1 MIIKQMNIKR
11 FKLPLIFAVLSV
23 VLMGL
28 YKTIFGVENTII
40 GLIIAMA
47 SYAFLRLDL
56 TSYPIYKSMIFLI
69 LNLFLAISAYISAI
83 NPFVGLIINFLIL
96 FTVSFIYTTEF
107 KNVISYIFLLLY
119 VYMWEYPISLDELP
133 RRLVAMGV
141 GVFIIIGIHILFNRR
156 NFKKNSNNII
166 IRSIRN
172 IQKEI
177 CHIIN
182 ESYREKENIYIDSE
196 LRKLLME
203 NIYIDSELRKLLIL
217 IEGRNNNKFIE
228 NHKDDIYFNIVLI
241 LERINSIINKVGKIN
256 NKSKYV
262 IDYLNSLNHDLENI
276 TLFLERKVECINEEK
291 DDLNKS
297 SMINNFTDKEYAF
310 LGECTELI
318 RLLEKNINNLYE
330 YRRKK
335 SRKRIKVKFNLKE
348 LLIGNSSLKMKHLRV
363 AYSLKLAIAVSLIMF
378 IVDLFKIPQGRW
390 IVTSVYVVIQPYEEE
405 TLTKAIKRFKG
416 TIIGVIIYISIFT
429 FFPHIIPLE
438 LLLLILMFLY
448 FVQKDYEKKVVC
460 TALMTLSFGLSR
472 STVGYLAFY
481 RFLFVI
487 IGIVIALGINKL
499 IFPQSIKN
507 SIYDLKERYL
517 ELTSKLLYELK
528 SILYEEEYNENTI
541 KLLLDCNLIESKLM
555 ENKLIAENLELKDLV
570 DKQSIIL
577 SKIRCLILFINYS
590 NWGITSKH
598 INVDKNLLNVIFNK
612 IEEELREIY

>member
-1 MIIKQMNIKR
+1 MTIKQMNIKR

-28 YKTIFGVENTII
+28 YKTIFGVENTVI

-83 NPFVGLIINFLIL
+83 NTFVGLIINFLIL

-156 NFKKNSNNII
+156 NFKKNSNTII

-196 LRKLLME
+196 LRKLL
-203 NIYIDSELRKLLIL
+203 IL

-228 NHKDDIYFNIVLI
+228 NNKDDIYFNIVLI

-256 NKSKYV
+256 NKSKDV

-276 TLFLERKVECINEEK
+276 TLFLERKVDCINEEK

-297 SMINNFTDKEYAF
+297 STINNWAEKEYAF
-310 LGECTELI
+310 LEECTELI

-348 LLIGNSSLKMKHLRV
+348 LLIGNSSLKMKNLRV

-487 IGIVIALGINKL
+487 IGIVIALGVNKI
-499 IFPQSIKN
+499 IFPQSVKN

-528 SILYEEEYNENTI
+528 SILYEEKYNENTI

-590 NWGITSKH
+590 NWGISSKH

>member
-1 MIIKQMNIKR
+1 MTIKQMNIKR

-23 VLMGL
+23 VLMGR

-196 LRKLLME
+196 LRKLL
-203 NIYIDSELRKLLIL
+203 IL

-241 LERINSIINKVGKIN
+241 LERINSIINKVGKVN
-256 NKSKYV
+256 NKSKSV

-276 TLFLERKVECINEEK
+276 TLFLERKVDCINEEK
-291 DDLNKS
+291 ADLNKDCTT
-297 SMINNFTDKEYAF
+297 NNWTDKEYAF

-438 LLLLILMFLY
+438 LFLLILMFLY
-448 FVQKDYEKKVVC
+448 FVQKDYDKKVVC

-472 STVGYLAFY
+472 STVGSLAFY

-487 IGIVIALGINKL
+487 IGIGIALGVNKL

-517 ELTSKLLYELK
+517 ELTNKLLCELK
-528 SILYEEEYNENTI
+528 SILYEEKYNENTV
-541 KLLLDCNLIESKLM
+541 KLLLDCNLIESKLI

-570 DKQSIIL
+570 YKQSIIL

>member
-40 GLIIAMA
+40 GLIISMA
-47 SYAFLRLDL
+47 SYVFLRLDL

-182 ESYREKENIYIDSE
+182 ESYKEK
-196 LRKLLME
+196 E

-217 IEGRNNNKFIE
+217 IEVRNNNKFIE
-228 NHKDDIYFNIVLI
+228 NYKDDIYFNIVLI

-262 IDYLNSLNHDLENI
+262 IDYLNRLNHDLENI
-276 TLFLERKVECINEEK
+276 TLFLERKVDCINEEK
-291 DDLNKS
+291 DDLNKP

-330 YRRKK
+330 YRREK

-348 LLIGNSSLKMKHLRV
+348 LLIGNSSLKVKDLRV

-378 IVDLFKIPQGRW
+378 IVDLFKIHQGRW

-448 FVQKDYEKKVVC
+448 FTQKDYDKKVVC
-460 TALMTLSFGLSR
+460 TALMALSFGLSR

-481 RFLFVI
+481 RFFFVI

-517 ELTSKLLYELK
+517 ELTSKLLCELK
-528 SILYEEEYNENTI
+528 SILYEEKYNENTI

-555 ENKLIAENLELKDLV
+555 ENKLIAENLVLKDLV

-577 SKIRCLILFINYS
+577 SKIRCLVLFINYS
-590 NWGITSKH
+590 NWGISSKH

>member
-1 MIIKQMNIKR
+1 MTIKQMNIKR

-182 ESYREKENIYIDSE
+182 KSYKEKENIYIDSE
-196 LRKLLME
+196 LRKLLV
-203 NIYIDSELRKLLIL
+203 L

-228 NHKDDIYFNIVLI
+228 NNKDDIYFNIVLI

-256 NKSKYV
+256 NKSKDV

-276 TLFLERKVECINEEK
+276 TLFLERKVDCINEEK

-330 YRRKK
+330 YNRKK

-348 LLIGNSSLKMKHLRV
+348 LLIGNSSLKMKNLRV

-517 ELTSKLLYELK
+517 ELTNKLLYELK
-528 SILYEEEYNENTI
+528 SILYEEKYNENTV

-577 SKIRCLILFINYS
+577 SKIRCHILFINYS
-590 NWGITSKH
+590 NWGISSEH

>member
-1 MIIKQMNIKR
+1 MTIKQMNIKR

-47 SYAFLRLDL
+47 SYAFLRIDL

-182 ESYREKENIYIDSE
+182 ESYRE
-196 LRKLLME
+196 RE

-256 NKSKYV
+256 NKSKDV

-276 TLFLERKVECINEEK
+276 TLFLERKVDCINEEK
-291 DDLNKS
+291 DDLNKDS
-297 SMINNFTDKEYAF
+297 TINNWTEKEYAF

-330 YRRKK
+330 YNRKK

-487 IGIVIALGINKL
+487 IGIVIALGINKI

-528 SILYEEEYNENTI
+528 SILYEEKYNENTI
-541 KLLLDCNLIESKLM
+541 KLLLDCNLIECKLM

-570 DKQSIIL
+570 YKQSIIL

-590 NWGITSKH
+590 NWGISSKH

>member
-1 MIIKQMNIKR
+1 MTIKQMNIKR

-23 VLMGL
+23 VLMGG

-119 VYMWEYPISLDELP
+119 VYMLEYPISLDELP

-196 LRKLLME
+196 LRKLL
-203 NIYIDSELRKLLIL
+203 IL

-256 NKSKYV
+256 NKSKDI
-262 IDYLNSLNHDLENI
+262 IDYLNRLNHDLENI
-276 TLFLERKVECINEEK
+276 TLFLERKVDCINEEK
-291 DDLNKS
+291 DGLNKS
-297 SMINNFTDKEYAF
+297 STTNNWTDKEYTF

-335 SRKRIKVKFNLKE
+335 PRKRIKVKFNLKE
-348 LLIGNSSLKMKHLRV
+348 LLIGNSSLKVKDLRV

-378 IVDLFKIPQGRW
+378 IVDLFKIHQGRW

-460 TALMTLSFGLSR
+460 TALMALSFGLSR

-487 IGIVIALGINKL
+487 IGIAIALGVNKI
-499 IFPQSIKN
+499 IFPQSTKN

-517 ELTSKLLYELK
+517 ELTSKLLCELK
-528 SILYEEEYNENTI
+528 SILYEEKYNENTV

>member
-1 MIIKQMNIKR
+1 MTIKQMNIKR

-28 YKTIFGVENTII
+28 YKTIFGVENTVI

-83 NPFVGLIINFLIL
+83 NSFVGLIINFLIL

-156 NFKKNSNNII
+156 NFRRNSNNII
-166 IRSIRN
+166 IKSIRN

-177 CHIIN
+177 YHIIN
-182 ESYREKENIYIDSE
+182 ESYEEKENIYIDSE
-196 LRKLLME
+196 LRKLLV
-203 NIYIDSELRKLLIL
+203 LIK
-217 IEGRNNNKFIE
+217 GRNNNKFIG
-228 NHKDDIYFNIVLI
+228 NNKDDIYFNIVLI
-241 LERINSIINKVGKIN
+241 LERINSIINKVGKVN
-256 NKSKYV
+256 SKSKSV

-276 TLFLERKVECINEEK
+276 NLFLERKVECINEEK

-297 SMINNFTDKEYAF
+297 STINNWTEKEYAF
-310 LGECTELI
+310 LEECTELI

-330 YRRKK
+330 YSRKK
-335 SRKRIKVKFNLKE
+335 PRKRIKVKFNLKE

-438 LLLLILMFLY
+438 LLLLILMFFY
-448 FVQKDYEKKVVC
+448 FVQKDYDKKVVC
-460 TALMTLSFGLSR
+460 TALMTLSFGLCR

-487 IGIVIALGINKL
+487 IGIAIALGVNKI
-499 IFPQSIKN
+499 IFPQSVKN

-517 ELTSKLLYELK
+517 ELTNKLLYELK
-528 SILYEEEYNENTI
+528 SILYEEKYNENTI

-570 DKQSIIL
+570 YKQSVIL

-590 NWGITSKH
+590 NWGISSEH

>member
-1 MIIKQMNIKR
+1 MTIKQINIKR

-28 YKTIFGVENTII
+28 YKTIFGVENTVI

-83 NPFVGLIINFLIL
+83 NPFAGLIINFLIL

-156 NFKKNSNNII
+156 NFKKNSNTII
-166 IRSIRN
+166 IRVIRN

-182 ESYREKENIYIDSE
+182 KSYMEK
-196 LRKLLME
+196 E

-241 LERINSIINKVGKIN
+241 LERINSIINKVGKVN
-256 NKSKYV
+256 NKSKDV

-276 TLFLERKVECINEEK
+276 TLFLERKVDCINEEK

-330 YRRKK
+330 YNRKK

-348 LLIGNSSLKMKHLRV
+348 LLIGNSSLKMKNLRV

-416 TIIGVIIYISIFT
+416 TIIGVIIYISVFT

-448 FVQKDYEKKVVC
+448 FLQKDYEKKVVC

-517 ELTSKLLYELK
+517 ELTSKLLCELK
-528 SILYEEEYNENTI
+528 SILYEEKYNENTV
-541 KLLLDCNLIESKLM
+541 KLLLDCNLIESKLI

-570 DKQSIIL
+570 YKQSIIL
-577 SKIRCLILFINYS
+577 SKIRCLVLFINYS
-590 NWGITSKH
+590 NWGISSEH

>member
-1 MIIKQMNIKR
+1 MTIKQMNIKR

-196 LRKLLME
+196 LRKLL
-203 NIYIDSELRKLLIL
+203 IL

-276 TLFLERKVECINEEK
+276 TLFLERKVDCINEEK
-291 DDLNKS
+291 ADLNKDS
-297 SMINNFTDKEYAF
+297 TINNWTEKEYTF
-310 LGECTELI
+310 LEECTELI

-330 YRRKK
+330 YNRKK

-348 LLIGNSSLKMKHLRV
+348 LLIGNSSLKMKDLRV

-448 FVQKDYEKKVVC
+448 FVQKDYDKKVVC

-487 IGIVIALGINKL
+487 IGIAIALGINKL
-499 IFPQSIKN
+499 IFPQSVKN

-528 SILYEEEYNENTI
+528 SILYEEEYNENTV

-590 NWGITSKH
+590 NWGISSKH

>member
-1 MIIKQMNIKR
+1 MTIKQMNIKR

-119 VYMWEYPISLDELP
+119 VYMLEYPISLDELP

-182 ESYREKENIYIDSE
+182 KSYREK
-196 LRKLLME
+196 E

-241 LERINSIINKVGKIN
+241 LERINSIINKVGKVN
-256 NKSKYV
+256 NKSKDV

-297 SMINNFTDKEYAF
+297 YMINNWAEKEYAF

-330 YRRKK
+330 YNRKK

-517 ELTSKLLYELK
+517 ELTNKLLYELK
-528 SILYEEEYNENTI
+528 SILYEEKYNENTV

-570 DKQSIIL
+570 YKQSIIL
-577 SKIRCLILFINYS
+577 SKIRCLVLFINYS
-590 NWGITSKH
+590 NWGISSKH

-612 IEEELREIY
+612 IEEELRDIY

>member
-1 MIIKQMNIKR
+1 MTIKQMNIKR

-23 VLMGL
+23 VLIGL

-196 LRKLLME
+196 LRKLL
-203 NIYIDSELRKLLIL
+203 IL

-241 LERINSIINKVGKIN
+241 LERINSIINKVGKVN
-256 NKSKYV
+256 NKSKDV
-262 IDYLNSLNHDLENI
+262 IEYLNSLNHDLENI
-276 TLFLERKVECINEEK
+276 TLFLEGKVECINEEK
-291 DDLNKS
+291 DDLGKE
-297 SMINNFTDKEYAF
+297 SMINSLDEKEYAF
-310 LGECTELI
+310 LRECTELI
-318 RLLEKNINNLYE
+318 MLLEKNINNLYK
-330 YRRKK
+330 YNKK
-335 SRKRIKVKFNLKE
+335 KPRKRIKVKFNLKE
-348 LLIGNSSLKMKHLRV
+348 LLIGNSSLKMRHLRV

-390 IVTSVYVVIQPYEEE
+390 IVTSVYVVIQPYKEE

-438 LLLLILMFLY
+438 LLLLILMFFY
-448 FVQKDYEKKVVC
+448 FFQKDYDKKVVC
-460 TALMTLSFGLSR
+460 TALMTLSLGLSR
-472 STVGYLAFY
+472 STVGSLAFY
-481 RFLFVI
+481 RFFFVI
-487 IGIVIALGINKL
+487 IGIAIALMVNKL
-499 IFPQSIKN
+499 IFPQSVKN

-517 ELTSKLLYELK
+517 ELTNKLLYELK
-528 SILYEEEYNENTI
+528 SILYEEEYNENTV

-570 DKQSIIL
+570 YKQSIIL
-577 SKIRCLILFINYS
+577 NKIRCLILFINYS

-598 INVDKNLLNVIFNK
+598 INVDKNLLNVIFHK
-612 IEEELREIY
+612 IEEELKEIY

>member
-1 MIIKQMNIKR
+1 MTIKQMNIKR

-28 YKTIFGVENTII
+28 YKTIFGVENTVI

-119 VYMWEYPISLDELP
+119 VYMLEYPISLDELP

-156 NFKKNSNNII
+156 NFKKNSNSII

-182 ESYREKENIYIDSE
+182 KSYMEK
-196 LRKLLME
+196 E

-241 LERINSIINKVGKIN
+241 LERINSIINKVGKVN
-256 NKSKYV
+256 NKSKDV

-276 TLFLERKVECINEEK
+276 TLFLERKVDCINEEK
-291 DDLNKS
+291 ANLNKS
-297 SMINNFTDKEYAF
+297 SMINNFTEKEYDF

-330 YRRKK
+330 YNRKK
-335 SRKRIKVKFNLKE
+335 SRKRIKVKFNFKE

-448 FVQKDYEKKVVC
+448 FVQKDYDKKVVC

-487 IGIVIALGINKL
+487 IGIGIALGINKL

-517 ELTSKLLYELK
+517 ELTNKLLYELK
-528 SILYEEEYNENTI
+528 SILYEEKYNENTV

-590 NWGITSKH
+590 NWGISSEH

>member
-1 MIIKQMNIKR
+1 MNIKR

-28 YKTIFGVENTII
+28 YKTIFGVENTVI

-156 NFKKNSNNII
+156 NFRRNSNNII
-166 IRSIRN
+166 IKSIRN

-177 CHIIN
+177 YDIIN
-182 ESYREKENIYIDSE
+182 ESYEEKENIYIDSE
-196 LRKLLME
+196 LRKLLV
-203 NIYIDSELRKLLIL
+203 LIK
-217 IEGRNNNKFIE
+217 GRNNNKFIG
-228 NHKDDIYFNIVLI
+228 NNKDDIYFNIVLI
-241 LERINSIINKVGKIN
+241 LERINSIINKVGKVN
-256 NKSKYV
+256 NKSKDI

-297 SMINNFTDKEYAF
+297 SMINNWTEKEYAF

-330 YRRKK
+330 YSRKK
-335 SRKRIKVKFNLKE
+335 PRKRIKVKFNLKE

-416 TIIGVIIYISIFT
+416 TIIGVILYISIFT

-438 LLLLILMFLY
+438 LLLLILMFFY
-448 FVQKDYEKKVVC
+448 FVQKDYDKKVVC

-472 STVGYLAFY
+472 STVGSLAFY

-487 IGIVIALGINKL
+487 IGIAIALGVNKI
-499 IFPQSIKN
+499 IFPQSVKN

-517 ELTSKLLYELK
+517 ELTNKLLYELK
-528 SILYEEEYNENTI
+528 SILYEEKYNENTI

-570 DKQSIIL
+570 YKQSVIL

-590 NWGITSKH
+590 NWGISSEH

>member
-1 MIIKQMNIKR
+1 MTIKQINIKR

-23 VLMGL
+23 LLMGL
-28 YKTIFGVENTII
+28 YKTIFGVENTVI

-182 ESYREKENIYIDSE
+182 ESYKEK
-196 LRKLLME
+196 E

-228 NHKDDIYFNIVLI
+228 NYKDDIYFNIVLI

-262 IDYLNSLNHDLENI
+262 IDYLNRLNHDLENI
-276 TLFLERKVECINEEK
+276 TLFLERKVDCINEEK
-291 DDLNKS
+291 DDLNKP

-330 YRRKK
+330 YRREK

-348 LLIGNSSLKMKHLRV
+348 LLIGNSSLKVKDLRV

-378 IVDLFKIPQGRW
+378 IVDLFKIHQGRW

-448 FVQKDYEKKVVC
+448 FTQKDYDKKVVC
-460 TALMTLSFGLSR
+460 TALMALSFGLSR

-481 RFLFVI
+481 RFFFVI

-517 ELTSKLLYELK
+517 ELTSKLLCELK
-528 SILYEEEYNENTI
+528 SILYEEKYNENTI
-541 KLLLDCNLIESKLM
+541 KLLLDCNLIESKLI

-570 DKQSIIL
+570 YKQSIIL

-590 NWGITSKH
+590 NWGISSKH

>member
-83 NPFVGLIINFLIL
+83 NPFAGLIINFLIL

-119 VYMWEYPISLDELP
+119 VYMLEYPISLDELP

-196 LRKLLME
+196 LRKLL
-203 NIYIDSELRKLLIL
+203 IL

-241 LERINSIINKVGKIN
+241 LERINSIINKVGKVN
-256 NKSKYV
+256 SKSKDV

-291 DDLNKS
+291 DDLSKPS
-297 SMINNFTDKEYAF
+297 TINNWTEKEYAF

-330 YRRKK
+330 YNKKK

-348 LLIGNSSLKMKHLRV
+348 LLIGNSSLKVKDLRV

-378 IVDLFKIPQGRW
+378 IVDLFKIHQGRW

-517 ELTSKLLYELK
+517 ELTNKLLYELK
-528 SILYEEEYNENTI
+528 SILYEEKYNENTV

-555 ENKLIAENLELKDLV
+555 ENKLIAENLVLKDLV

-577 SKIRCLILFINYS
+577 SKIRCLVLFISYS
-590 NWGITSKH
+590 NWGISSKH
-598 INVDKNLLNVIFNK
+598 INVDKNLLNIIFNK
-612 IEEELREIY
+612 IDEELREIY

>member
-83 NPFVGLIINFLIL
+83 NPFAGLIINFLIL

-119 VYMWEYPISLDELP
+119 VYMLEYPISLDELP

-182 ESYREKENIYIDSE
+182 ESYMEK
-196 LRKLLME
+196 E

-256 NKSKYV
+256 NKSKDI
-262 IDYLNSLNHDLENI
+262 IDYLNRLNHDLENI
-276 TLFLERKVECINEEK
+276 TLFLERKVDCINEEK

-297 SMINNFTDKEYAF
+297 YMINNWAEKEYAF

-330 YRRKK
+330 YNRKK
-335 SRKRIKVKFNLKE
+335 SRKRIKLKFNLKE
-348 LLIGNSSLKMKHLRV
+348 LLIGNSSLKMKNLRV

-378 IVDLFKIPQGRW
+378 IVDLFKIHQGRW

-460 TALMTLSFGLSR
+460 TALMALSFGLSR

-481 RFLFVI
+481 RFFFVI

-517 ELTSKLLYELK
+517 ELTSKLLCELK
-528 SILYEEEYNENTI
+528 SILYEEKYNENTI
-541 KLLLDCNLIESKLM
+541 KLLLDCNLIESKLI

-577 SKIRCLILFINYS
+577 SKIRCLVLFINYS
-590 NWGITSKH
+590 NWGISSKH

>member
-1 MIIKQMNIKR
+1 MTIKQMNIKR

-28 YKTIFGVENTII
+28 YKTIFGVENTVI

-119 VYMWEYPISLDELP
+119 VYMLEYPISLDELP

-182 ESYREKENIYIDSE
+182 ESYRE
-196 LRKLLME
+196 RE

-241 LERINSIINKVGKIN
+241 LERINSIINKVGKVN
-256 NKSKYV
+256 NKSKDV

-297 SMINNFTDKEYAF
+297 YMINNWAEKEYAF

-330 YRRKK
+330 YNRKK
-335 SRKRIKVKFNLKE
+335 SRKRIKLKFNLKE
-348 LLIGNSSLKMKHLRV
+348 LLIGNSSLKMKNLRV

-378 IVDLFKIPQGRW
+378 IVDLFKIHQGRW

-460 TALMTLSFGLSR
+460 TALMALSFGLSR

-481 RFLFVI
+481 RFFFVI
-487 IGIVIALGINKL
+487 IGIVIALGVNKL

-528 SILYEEEYNENTI
+528 SILYEEKYNENTI
-541 KLLLDCNLIESKLM
+541 KLLLDCNLIECKLM
-555 ENKLIAENLELKDLV
+555 ENKLIAENLVLKDLV

-577 SKIRCLILFINYS
+577 SKIRCLVLFINYS
-590 NWGITSKH
+590 NWGISSKH

>member
-1 MIIKQMNIKR
+1 MTIKQMNIKR

-23 VLMGL
+23 VLMGG

-196 LRKLLME
+196 LRKLL
-203 NIYIDSELRKLLIL
+203 IL

-228 NHKDDIYFNIVLI
+228 NNKDDIYFNIVLI

-256 NKSKYV
+256 NKSKDV

-276 TLFLERKVECINEEK
+276 TLFLERKVDCINEEK

-297 SMINNFTDKEYAF
+297 STINNWTDKEYTF

-335 SRKRIKVKFNLKE
+335 PRKRIKVKFNLKE
-348 LLIGNSSLKMKHLRV
+348 LLIGNSSLKVKDLRV

-378 IVDLFKIPQGRW
+378 IVDLFKIHQGRW

-460 TALMTLSFGLSR
+460 TALMALSFGLSR

-517 ELTSKLLYELK
+517 ELTSKLLCELK
-528 SILYEEEYNENTI
+528 SILYEEKYNENTV
-541 KLLLDCNLIESKLM
+541 KLLLDCNLIESKLI

-570 DKQSIIL
+570 YKQSIIL

>member
-1 MIIKQMNIKR
+1 MTIKQMNIKR

-40 GLIIAMA
+40 GLIISMA

-182 ESYREKENIYIDSE
+182 ESYRE
-196 LRKLLME
+196 RE

-241 LERINSIINKVGKIN
+241 LERINSIINKVGKVN
-256 NKSKYV
+256 NKSKDV

-297 SMINNFTDKEYAF
+297 YMINNWAEKEYAF

-330 YRRKK
+330 YNRKK
-335 SRKRIKVKFNLKE
+335 SRKRIKLKFNLKE
-348 LLIGNSSLKMKHLRV
+348 LLIGNSSLKMKNLRV

-378 IVDLFKIPQGRW
+378 IVDLFKIHQGRW

-528 SILYEEEYNENTI
+528 SILYEEKYNENTI
-541 KLLLDCNLIESKLM
+541 KLLLDCNLIECKLM

-570 DKQSIIL
+570 YKQSIIL
-577 SKIRCLILFINYS
+577 SKIRCLVLFINYS
-590 NWGITSKH
+590 NWGISSKH

>member
-1 MIIKQMNIKR
+1 MTIKQMNIKR

-166 IRSIRN
+166 IRSIKN
-172 IQKEI
+172 IQMEI

-182 ESYREKENIYIDSE
+182 ESYKEKENIYIDSE
-196 LRKLLME
+196 LRKLLV
-203 NIYIDSELRKLLIL
+203 L
-217 IEGRNNNKFIE
+217 IEGRNNNKFIG
-228 NHKDDIYFNIVLI
+228 NNKDDIYFNIVLI

-256 NKSKYV
+256 NKSKDV

-276 TLFLERKVECINEEK
+276 TLFLERKVEFINEEK
-291 DDLNKS
+291 DGLSKGFT
-297 SMINNFTDKEYAF
+297 INNWTEKEYAF
-310 LGECTELI
+310 LEECTELI

-330 YRRKK
+330 YNRKK

-348 LLIGNSSLKMKHLRV
+348 LLIGNSSLKVKHLRV
-363 AYSLKLAIAVSLIMF
+363 AYSLKLAIAVSVIMF

-438 LLLLILMFLY
+438 LLLLILMFFY
-448 FVQKDYEKKVVC
+448 FFQKDYDKKVVC
-460 TALMTLSFGLSR
+460 TALMTLSLGLSR
-472 STVGYLAFY
+472 STVGSLAFY
-481 RFLFVI
+481 RFFFVI
-487 IGIVIALGINKL
+487 IGIVIALMVNKL
-499 IFPQSIKN
+499 IFPQSVKN

-517 ELTSKLLYELK
+517 ELTNKLLCELK
-528 SILYEEEYNENTI
+528 SILYEDEYNENTV

-570 DKQSIIL
+570 YKQSIIL
-577 SKIRCLILFINYS
+577 NKIRCLILFINYS

-598 INVDKNLLNVIFNK
+598 INVDKNLLNVIFHK
-612 IEEELREIY
+612 IEEELKEIY

>member
-1 MIIKQMNIKR
+1 MTIKQMNIKR

-56 TSYPIYKSMIFLI
+56 TSYPIYKSIIFLI

-119 VYMWEYPISLDELP
+119 VYMLEYPISLDELP

-156 NFKKNSNNII
+156 NFKKNSNSII

-177 CHIIN
+177 FHIIN
-182 ESYREKENIYIDSE
+182 ESYRE
-196 LRKLLME
+196 RE

-228 NHKDDIYFNIVLI
+228 NHKDNIYFNIVLL
-241 LERINSIINKVGKIN
+241 LERINSIINKVGKVN
-256 NKSKYV
+256 SKSKDV

-291 DDLNKS
+291 DDLSKPF
-297 SMINNFTDKEYAF
+297 MINNWTDKEYAF

-330 YRRKK
+330 YNRKK
-335 SRKRIKVKFNLKE
+335 PRKRIKVKFNLKE
-348 LLIGNSSLKMKHLRV
+348 LLIGNSSLKVKDLRV

-378 IVDLFKIPQGRW
+378 IVDLFKIHQGRW

-460 TALMTLSFGLSR
+460 TALMALSFGLSR
-472 STVGYLAFY
+472 STVGSLAFY
-481 RFLFVI
+481 RFFFVI
-487 IGIVIALGINKL
+487 IGISIALGINKL
-499 IFPQSIKN
+499 IFPQSTKN

-517 ELTSKLLYELK
+517 ELTNKLLYELK
-528 SILYEEEYNENTI
+528 SILYEEKYNENTV

>member
-1 MIIKQMNIKR
+1 MTIKQMNIKR

-119 VYMWEYPISLDELP
+119 VYMLEYPISLDELP

-182 ESYREKENIYIDSE
+182 ESYRE
-196 LRKLLME
+196 RE

-241 LERINSIINKVGKIN
+241 LERINSIINKVGKVN
-256 NKSKYV
+256 NKSKDV

-297 SMINNFTDKEYAF
+297 YMINNWAEKEYAF

-330 YRRKK
+330 YNRKK
-335 SRKRIKVKFNLKE
+335 SRKRIKLKFNLKE
-348 LLIGNSSLKMKHLRV
+348 LLIGNSSLKMKNLRV

-378 IVDLFKIPQGRW
+378 IVDLFKIHQGRW

-460 TALMTLSFGLSR
+460 TALMALSFGLSR

-481 RFLFVI
+481 RFFFVI

-517 ELTSKLLYELK
+517 ELTSKLLCELK
-528 SILYEEEYNENTI
+528 SILYEEKYNENTI
-541 KLLLDCNLIESKLM
+541 KLLLDCNLIESKLI

-570 DKQSIIL
+570 YKQSIIL

-590 NWGITSKH
+590 NWGISSKH

>member
-1 MIIKQMNIKR
+1 MTIKQMNIKR

-23 VLMGL
+23 VLMGG

-196 LRKLLME
+196 LRKLL
-203 NIYIDSELRKLLIL
+203 IL

-228 NHKDDIYFNIVLI
+228 NNKDDIYFNIVLI

-256 NKSKYV
+256 NKSKDV

-276 TLFLERKVECINEEK
+276 TLFLERKVDCINEEK

-297 SMINNFTDKEYAF
+297 STINNWTDKEYTF

-335 SRKRIKVKFNLKE
+335 PRKRIKVKFNLKE
-348 LLIGNSSLKMKHLRV
+348 LLIGNSSLKVKDLRV

-378 IVDLFKIPQGRW
+378 IVDLFKIHQGRW

-460 TALMTLSFGLSR
+460 TALMALSFGLSR

-487 IGIVIALGINKL
+487 IGIAIALGVNKI
-499 IFPQSIKN
+499 IFPQSTKN

-517 ELTSKLLYELK
+517 ELTSKLLCELK
-528 SILYEEEYNENTI
+528 SILYEEKYNENTV
-541 KLLLDCNLIESKLM
+541 KLLLDCNLIESKLI

-570 DKQSIIL
+570 YKQSIIL

-590 NWGITSKH
+590 NWGISSKH

>member
-1 MIIKQMNIKR
+1 MTIKQMNIKR

-182 ESYREKENIYIDSE
+182 ESYKEKENIYIDSE
-196 LRKLLME
+196 LRKLLV
-203 NIYIDSELRKLLIL
+203 L
-217 IEGRNNNKFIE
+217 IEGRNNNKFIG
-228 NHKDDIYFNIVLI
+228 NNKDDIYFNIVLI
-241 LERINSIINKVGKIN
+241 LERINSIINKVGKVN
-256 NKSKYV
+256 NKSKDV
-262 IDYLNSLNHDLENI
+262 IDYLNRLNHDLENI
-276 TLFLERKVECINEEK
+276 TLFLERKVEYIDEQK
-291 DDLNKS
+291 DDLSKGFT
-297 SMINNFTDKEYAF
+297 INNWTKKEYAF
-310 LGECTELI
+310 LEECTELI

-330 YRRKK
+330 YNRKK

-348 LLIGNSSLKMKHLRV
+348 ILIGNSSLKVKHLRV
-363 AYSLKLAIAVSLIMF
+363 AYSLKLAIAVSVIMF

-405 TLTKAIKRFKG
+405 TLKKAIKRFKG

-438 LLLLILMFLY
+438 LLLLILMFFY
-448 FVQKDYEKKVVC
+448 FFQKDYDKKVVC
-460 TALMTLSFGLSR
+460 TALMTLSLGLSR
-472 STVGYLAFY
+472 STVGSLAFY
-481 RFLFVI
+481 RFFFVI
-487 IGIVIALGINKL
+487 IGIGIALMVNKL
-499 IFPQSIKN
+499 IFPQSVKS

-517 ELTSKLLYELK
+517 ELTNKLLCELK
-528 SILYEEEYNENTI
+528 SILYEDEYNENTV

-570 DKQSIIL
+570 YKQSIIL
-577 SKIRCLILFINYS
+577 NKIRCLILFINYS

-598 INVDKNLLNVIFNK
+598 INVDKNLLNVIFHK
-612 IEEELREIY
+612 IEEELKEIY

>member
-69 LNLFLAISAYISAI
+69 LNLFLAISAYISTI
-83 NPFVGLIINFLIL
+83 NLFAGLIINFLIL

-119 VYMWEYPISLDELP
+119 VYMLEYPISLDELP

-156 NFKKNSNNII
+156 NFKKNSNSII

-177 CHIIN
+177 FHIIN
-182 ESYREKENIYIDSE
+182 ESYRE
-196 LRKLLME
+196 RE

-228 NHKDDIYFNIVLI
+228 NHKDNIYFNIVLI
-241 LERINSIINKVGKIN
+241 LERINSIINKVGKVN
-256 NKSKYV
+256 SKSKDV

-291 DDLNKS
+291 DDLSKPF
-297 SMINNFTDKEYAF
+297 MINNWTDKEYAF

-330 YRRKK
+330 YNRKK
-335 SRKRIKVKFNLKE
+335 PRKRIKVKFNLKE
-348 LLIGNSSLKMKHLRV
+348 LLIGNSSLKVKDLRV

-378 IVDLFKIPQGRW
+378 IVDLFKIHQGRW

-460 TALMTLSFGLSR
+460 TALMALSFGLSR
-472 STVGYLAFY
+472 STVGSLAFY
-481 RFLFVI
+481 RFFFVI
-487 IGIVIALGINKL
+487 IGISIALGINKL
-499 IFPQSIKN
+499 IFPQSTKN

-517 ELTSKLLYELK
+517 ELTNKLLYELK
-528 SILYEEEYNENTI
+528 SILYEEKYNENTV

>member
-1 MIIKQMNIKR
+1 MTIKQMNIKR

-23 VLMGL
+23 VLMGG

-69 LNLFLAISAYISAI
+69 LNLFLAISAYISSI
-83 NPFVGLIINFLIL
+83 NPFLGLIINFLIL

-119 VYMWEYPISLDELP
+119 VYMWEYPISLDQLP

-172 IQKEI
+172 IQREI
-177 CHIIN
+177 SHIIN
-182 ESYREKENIYIDSE
+182 ESYMEK
-196 LRKLLME
+196 E

-217 IEGRNNNKFIE
+217 IKGRNNNKFIE

-241 LERINSIINKVGKIN
+241 LERINSIINKVGKVN
-256 NKSKYV
+256 SKSEVV
-262 IDYLNSLNHDLENI
+262 IEYLNSLNHDLENI
-276 TLFLERKVECINEEK
+276 TLFLEEKVECINVK
-291 DDLNKS
+291 KYDLGKG
-297 SMINNFTDKEYAF
+297 SMINSLAEKEYAF
-310 LGECTELI
+310 LEECTELKM
-318 RLLEKNINNLYE
+318 LLEKNINNLYE
-330 YRRKK
+330 YNKK
-335 SRKRIKVKFNLKE
+335 KPRKRIKVKFNLKE

-448 FVQKDYEKKVVC
+448 FVQKDYDKKVVC

-472 STVGYLAFY
+472 STVGSLAFY

-487 IGIVIALGINKL
+487 IGIGIALGVNNL

-517 ELTSKLLYELK
+517 ELTNKLLCELK
-528 SILYEEEYNENTI
+528 SILYEEEYNENTV

-570 DKQSIIL
+570 DKQSVIL

-590 NWGITSKH
+590 NWGISSKH
-598 INVDKNLLNVIFNK
+598 INVDKNLLNVIFHK

>member
-1 MIIKQMNIKR
+1 MTIKQMNIKR

-23 VLMGL
+23 VLMGG

-177 CHIIN
+177 CHMIN
-182 ESYREKENIYIDSE
+182 ESYREK
-196 LRKLLME
+196 E

-228 NHKDDIYFNIVLI
+228 NNKDDIYFNIVLI

-256 NKSKYV
+256 NKSKDV

-276 TLFLERKVECINEEK
+276 TLFLERKVDCINEEK

-297 SMINNFTDKEYAF
+297 STINNWTDKEYTF

-335 SRKRIKVKFNLKE
+335 PRKRIKVKFNLKE
-348 LLIGNSSLKMKHLRV
+348 LLIGNSSLKVKDLRV

-378 IVDLFKIPQGRW
+378 IVYLFKIHQGRW

-460 TALMTLSFGLSR
+460 TALMALSFGLSR

-487 IGIVIALGINKL
+487 IGIAIALGVNKI
-499 IFPQSIKN
+499 IFPQSTKN

-517 ELTSKLLYELK
+517 ELTSKLLCELK
-528 SILYEEEYNENTI
+528 SILYEEKYNENTV

>member
-1 MIIKQMNIKR
+1 MTIKQMNIKR

-28 YKTIFGVENTII
+28 YKKIFGVENTVI

-182 ESYREKENIYIDSE
+182 KSYMEK
-196 LRKLLME
+196 E

-256 NKSKYV
+256 NKSKDV

-276 TLFLERKVECINEEK
+276 TLFLERKVDCINEEK
-291 DDLNKS
+291 DGLNKS
-297 SMINNFTDKEYAF
+297 STINNWTEKEYTF
-310 LGECTELI
+310 LEECTELI

-330 YRRKK
+330 YNRKK

-348 LLIGNSSLKMKHLRV
+348 LLIGNSSLKMKDLRV

-448 FVQKDYEKKVVC
+448 FVQKDYDKKVVC

-570 DKQSIIL
+570 YKQSIIL

-590 NWGITSKH
+590 NWGISSKH

>member
-1 MIIKQMNIKR
+1 MTIKQMNIKR

-28 YKTIFGVENTII
+28 YKTIFGVENTVI

-156 NFKKNSNNII
+156 NFRRNSNNII
-166 IRSIRN
+166 IKSIRN

-177 CHIIN
+177 YHIIN
-182 ESYREKENIYIDSE
+182 ESYEEKENIYIDSE
-196 LRKLLME
+196 LRKLLV
-203 NIYIDSELRKLLIL
+203 LIK
-217 IEGRNNNKFIE
+217 GRNNNKFIG
-228 NHKDDIYFNIVLI
+228 NNKDDIYFNIVLI
-241 LERINSIINKVGKIN
+241 LERINSIINKVGKVN
-256 NKSKYV
+256 NKSKDI

-276 TLFLERKVECINEEK
+276 TLFLERKVEFINEEK

-297 SMINNFTDKEYAF
+297 SMINNWTEKEYAF
-310 LGECTELI
+310 LEECTELVG
-318 RLLEKNINNLYE
+318 LLEKNINNLYE
-330 YRRKK
+330 YSRKK
-335 SRKRIKVKFNLKE
+335 PRKRIKVKFNLKE

-438 LLLLILMFLY
+438 LLLLILMFFY
-448 FVQKDYEKKVVC
+448 FVQKDYDKKVIC

-472 STVGYLAFY
+472 STVGSLAFY

-487 IGIVIALGINKL
+487 IGIAIALGVNKI
-499 IFPQSIKN
+499 IFPQSVKN

-517 ELTSKLLYELK
+517 ELTNKLLCELK
-528 SILYEEEYNENTI
+528 SILYEEKYNENTI

-570 DKQSIIL
+570 YKQSIIL
-577 SKIRCLILFINYS
+577 NKIRCLILFINYS

-598 INVDKNLLNVIFNK
+598 INVDKNLLNVIFHK
-612 IEEELREIY
+612 IEEELKEIY

>member
-1 MIIKQMNIKR
+1 MTIKQMNIKR

-28 YKTIFGVENTII
+28 YKKIFGVENTVI

-182 ESYREKENIYIDSE
+182 KSYMEK
-196 LRKLLME
+196 E

-256 NKSKYV
+256 NKSKDV

-276 TLFLERKVECINEEK
+276 TLFLERKVDCINEEK
-291 DDLNKS
+291 DGLNKS
-297 SMINNFTDKEYAF
+297 STINNWTEKEYTF
-310 LGECTELI
+310 LEECTELI

-330 YRRKK
+330 YNKKK

-416 TIIGVIIYISIFT
+416 TIIGVIIYISVFT

-448 FVQKDYEKKVVC
+448 FLQKDYEKKVVC

-570 DKQSIIL
+570 YKQSIIL

-590 NWGITSKH
+590 NWGISSKH

>member
-1 MIIKQMNIKR
+1 MTIKQINIKR

-28 YKTIFGVENTII
+28 YKTIFGVENTVI

-182 ESYREKENIYIDSE
+182 ESYRERENIYIDSE
-196 LRKLLME
+196 LRKLLV
-203 NIYIDSELRKLLIL
+203 L

-241 LERINSIINKVGKIN
+241 LERINSIINKVGKVN
-256 NKSKYV
+256 NKSKDV

-291 DDLNKS
+291 DDLNKP
-297 SMINNFTDKEYAF
+297 SMINNFTDKEYTF

-348 LLIGNSSLKMKHLRV
+348 LLIGNSSLKVKDLRV

-378 IVDLFKIPQGRW
+378 IVDLFKIHQGRW

-460 TALMTLSFGLSR
+460 TALMALSFGLPR

-481 RFLFVI
+481 RFFFVI

-517 ELTSKLLYELK
+517 ELTSKLLCELK
-528 SILYEEEYNENTI
+528 SILYEEKYNENTI
-541 KLLLDCNLIESKLM
+541 KLLLDCNLIESKLI

-570 DKQSIIL
+570 YKQSIIL

-590 NWGITSKH
+590 NWGISSKH

>member
-1 MIIKQMNIKR
+1 MTIKQMNIKR

-23 VLMGL
+23 VLMGG
-28 YKTIFGVENTII
+28 YKTVFGVENTII

-69 LNLFLAISAYISAI
+69 LNLFLAISAYISSI
-83 NPFVGLIINFLIL
+83 NPFIGLIINFLIL

-119 VYMWEYPISLDELP
+119 VYMLEYPISLDELP

-196 LRKLLME
+196 LRKLL
-203 NIYIDSELRKLLIL
+203 IL

-256 NKSKYV
+256 NKSKDV

-276 TLFLERKVECINEEK
+276 TLFLERKVDCINEEK
-291 DDLNKS
+291 ANLNKS
-297 SMINNFTDKEYAF
+297 SMINNFTEKEYDF
-310 LGECTELI
+310 LEECTELI

-330 YRRKK
+330 YNRKK
-335 SRKRIKVKFNLKE
+335 PRKRIKVKFNLKE
-348 LLIGNSSLKMKHLRV
+348 LVVGNSSLKMKHLRV

-416 TIIGVIIYISIFT
+416 TIIGAIIYISIFT

-448 FVQKDYEKKVVC
+448 FVQKDYDKKVVC

-472 STVGYLAFY
+472 STVGSLAFY

-487 IGIVIALGINKL
+487 IGIGIALGVNKL

-517 ELTSKLLYELK
+517 ELTNKLLCELK
-528 SILYEEEYNENTI
+528 SILYEEEYNENTV

-570 DKQSIIL
+570 YKQSIIL

-590 NWGITSKH
+590 NWGISSKN
-598 INVDKNLLNVIFNK
+598 INVDKNLLNVIFHK

>member
-1 MIIKQMNIKR
+1 MTIKQMNIKR

-23 VLMGL
+23 VLMGG

-196 LRKLLME
+196 LRKLL
-203 NIYIDSELRKLLIL
+203 IL

-228 NHKDDIYFNIVLI
+228 NNKDDIYFNIVLI

-256 NKSKYV
+256 NKSKDV

-276 TLFLERKVECINEEK
+276 TLFLERKVDCINEEK
-291 DDLNKS
+291 DGLNKS
-297 SMINNFTDKEYAF
+297 STINNWTDKEYTF

-335 SRKRIKVKFNLKE
+335 PRKRIKVKFNLKE
-348 LLIGNSSLKMKHLRV
+348 LLIGNSSLKVKDLRV

-378 IVDLFKIPQGRW
+378 IVDLFKIHQGRW

-460 TALMTLSFGLSR
+460 TALMALSFGLSR

-487 IGIVIALGINKL
+487 IGIAIALGVNKI
-499 IFPQSIKN
+499 IFPQSTKN

-517 ELTSKLLYELK
+517 ELTSKLLCELK
-528 SILYEEEYNENTI
+528 SILYEEKYNENTV

>member
-1 MIIKQMNIKR
+1 MTIKQMNIKR

-28 YKTIFGVENTII
+28 YKTIFGVENTVI

-156 NFKKNSNNII
+156 NFRRNSNNII
-166 IRSIRN
+166 IKSIRN

-177 CHIIN
+177 YHIIN
-182 ESYREKENIYIDSE
+182 ESYEEKENIYIDSE
-196 LRKLLME
+196 LRKLLV
-203 NIYIDSELRKLLIL
+203 LIK
-217 IEGRNNNKFIE
+217 GRNNNKFIG
-228 NHKDDIYFNIVLI
+228 NNKDDIYFNIVLI
-241 LERINSIINKVGKIN
+241 LERINSIINKVGKVN
-256 NKSKYV
+256 SKSKDV

-276 TLFLERKVECINEEK
+276 TLFLKRKVECINEEK
-291 DDLNKS
+291 DDLSKPY
-297 SMINNFTDKEYAF
+297 MINNWTEKEYAF

-330 YRRKK
+330 YSRKK
-335 SRKRIKVKFNLKE
+335 PRKRIKVKFNLKE

-438 LLLLILMFLY
+438 LLLLILMFFY
-448 FVQKDYEKKVVC
+448 FVQKDYDKKVIC

-472 STVGYLAFY
+472 STVGSLAFY

-487 IGIVIALGINKL
+487 IGIAIALGVNKI
-499 IFPQSIKN
+499 IFPQSVKN

-517 ELTSKLLYELK
+517 ELTNKLLCELK
-528 SILYEEEYNENTI
+528 SILYEEKYNENTI

-570 DKQSIIL
+570 YKQSVIL

-590 NWGITSKH
+590 NWGISSEH

>member
-1 MIIKQMNIKR
+1 MTIKQMNIKR
-11 FKLPLIFAVLSV
+11 VKLPLIFAVLSV

-83 NPFVGLIINFLIL
+83 NPFIGLIINFLIL

-182 ESYREKENIYIDSE
+182 KSYKEK
-196 LRKLLME
+196 E

-228 NHKDDIYFNIVLI
+228 NNKDDIYFNIVLI

-256 NKSKYV
+256 NKSKDV

-276 TLFLERKVECINEEK
+276 TLFLERKVDCINEEK
-291 DDLNKS
+291 DGLNKS
-297 SMINNFTDKEYAF
+297 STTNNWTDKEYTF

-348 LLIGNSSLKMKHLRV
+348 LLIGNSSLKVKDLRV

-460 TALMTLSFGLSR
+460 TALMALSFGLSR

-517 ELTSKLLYELK
+517 ELTNKLLYELK
-528 SILYEEEYNENTI
+528 SILYEEKYNENTV

-555 ENKLIAENLELKDLV
+555 ENKLIAENLVLKDLV

-577 SKIRCLILFINYS
+577 SKIRCLVLFISYS
-590 NWGITSKH
+590 NWGISSKH
-598 INVDKNLLNVIFNK
+598 INVDKNLLNIIFNK
-612 IEEELREIY
+612 IDEELREIY

>member
-1 MIIKQMNIKR
+1 MNIKR

-182 ESYREKENIYIDSE
+182 ESYKEKENIYIDSE
-196 LRKLLME
+196 LRKLLV
-203 NIYIDSELRKLLIL
+203 L
-217 IEGRNNNKFIE
+217 IERRNNNKFIG
-228 NHKDDIYFNIVLI
+228 NNKDDIYFNIVLI
-241 LERINSIINKVGKIN
+241 LERINSIINKVGKVN
-256 NKSKYV
+256 NKSKSV
-262 IDYLNSLNHDLENI
+262 IDYLNRLNHDLENI
-276 TLFLERKVECINEEK
+276 TLFLERKVEYIDEQK
-291 DDLNKS
+291 DDLSKGFT
-297 SMINNFTDKEYAF
+297 INNWTKKEYAF
-310 LGECTELI
+310 LEECTELI

-330 YRRKK
+330 YNRKK

-348 LLIGNSSLKMKHLRV
+348 LLIGNSSLKVKHLRV
-363 AYSLKLAIAVSLIMF
+363 AYSLKLAIAVSVIMF

-438 LLLLILMFLY
+438 LLLLILMFFY
-448 FVQKDYEKKVVC
+448 FFQKDYDKKVVC
-460 TALMTLSFGLSR
+460 TALMTLSLGLSR

-517 ELTSKLLYELK
+517 ELTSKLLCELK
-528 SILYEEEYNENTI
+528 SILYEEKYNENTV

>member
-1 MIIKQMNIKR
+1 MTIKQINIKR

-23 VLMGL
+23 VLMVG

-83 NPFVGLIINFLIL
+83 NPFIGLIINFLIL

-119 VYMWEYPISLDELP
+119 VYMWEYPISLYELP

-156 NFKKNSNNII
+156 NFKKNSNSII

-182 ESYREKENIYIDSE
+182 ESYGEK
-196 LRKLLME
+196 E

-228 NHKDDIYFNIVLI
+228 NNKDVIYFNIVLI

-256 NKSKYV
+256 NKSKDV

-276 TLFLERKVECINEEK
+276 TLFLERKLECINEEK

-297 SMINNFTDKEYAF
+297 SMINNWAEKEYAF

-330 YRRKK
+330 YNRKK

-348 LLIGNSSLKMKHLRV
+348 LLIGNSSLKVKHLRV
-363 AYSLKLAIAVSLIMF
+363 AYSLKLAIAVSVIMF

-438 LLLLILMFLY
+438 LLLLILMFFY
-448 FVQKDYEKKVVC
+448 FFQKDYDKKVVC
-460 TALMTLSFGLSR
+460 TALMTLSLGLSR

-517 ELTSKLLYELK
+517 ELTNKLLCELK
-528 SILYEEEYNENTI
+528 SILYEDEYNENTV

-570 DKQSIIL
+570 YKQSIIL
-577 SKIRCLILFINYS
+577 NKIRCLILFINYS

-598 INVDKNLLNVIFNK
+598 INVDKNLLNVIFHK
-612 IEEELREIY
+612 IEEELKEIY

>member
-1 MIIKQMNIKR
+1 MTIKQMNIKI

-119 VYMWEYPISLDELP
+119 VYMWEYSISLDELP

-196 LRKLLME
+196 LRKLL
-203 NIYIDSELRKLLIL
+203 IL

-256 NKSKYV
+256 NKSKDV

-276 TLFLERKVECINEEK
+276 TLFLERKVDCINEEK
-291 DDLNKS
+291 DDLNKDS
-297 SMINNFTDKEYAF
+297 TINNWTEKEYAF

-330 YRRKK
+330 YNRKK

-487 IGIVIALGINKL
+487 IGIVIALGINKI

-528 SILYEEEYNENTI
+528 SILYEEKYNENTI
-541 KLLLDCNLIESKLM
+541 KLLLDCNLIECKLM

-598 INVDKNLLNVIFNK
+598 INLDKNLLNVIFNK

>member
-1 MIIKQMNIKR
+1 MTIKQMNIKR

-28 YKTIFGVENTII
+28 YKTIFGVENTVI

-119 VYMWEYPISLDELP
+119 VYMLEYPISLDELP

-182 ESYREKENIYIDSE
+182 ESYRE
-196 LRKLLME
+196 RE

-241 LERINSIINKVGKIN
+241 LERINSIINKVGKVN
-256 NKSKYV
+256 NKSKDV
-262 IDYLNSLNHDLENI
+262 IDYLNRLNHDLENI

-297 SMINNFTDKEYAF
+297 YMINNWAEKEYAF

-330 YRRKK
+330 YNRKK
-335 SRKRIKVKFNLKE
+335 SRKRIKLKFNLKE
-348 LLIGNSSLKMKHLRV
+348 LLIGNSSLKVKDLRV

-378 IVDLFKIPQGRW
+378 IVDLFKIHQGRW

-416 TIIGVIIYISIFT
+416 TIIGVIIYIFIFT

-460 TALMTLSFGLSR
+460 TALMALSFGLSR

-481 RFLFVI
+481 RFFFVI
-487 IGIVIALGINKL
+487 IGIVIALGVNKL

-528 SILYEEEYNENTI
+528 SILYEEKYNENTI
-541 KLLLDCNLIESKLM
+541 KLLLDCNLIECKLM
-555 ENKLIAENLELKDLV
+555 ENKLIAENLVLKDLV

-577 SKIRCLILFINYS
+577 SKIRCLVLFINYS
-590 NWGITSKH
+590 NWGISSKH

>member
-1 MIIKQMNIKR
+1 MTIKQINIRR

-56 TSYPIYKSMIFLI
+56 TSYPIYKFMIFLI

-196 LRKLLME
+196 LRKLL
-203 NIYIDSELRKLLIL
+203 IL

-256 NKSKYV
+256 NKSKDV

-276 TLFLERKVECINEEK
+276 TLFLERKVDCINEEK

-310 LGECTELI
+310 LGECTKLI

-330 YRRKK
+330 YNRKK

-348 LLIGNSSLKMKHLRV
+348 LIIGNSSLKMKHLRV

-528 SILYEEEYNENTI
+528 SILYEEKYNENTV
-541 KLLLDCNLIESKLM
+541 KLLLDCNLIESKLI

-570 DKQSIIL
+570 YKQSIIL

-590 NWGITSKH
+590 NWGISSKH